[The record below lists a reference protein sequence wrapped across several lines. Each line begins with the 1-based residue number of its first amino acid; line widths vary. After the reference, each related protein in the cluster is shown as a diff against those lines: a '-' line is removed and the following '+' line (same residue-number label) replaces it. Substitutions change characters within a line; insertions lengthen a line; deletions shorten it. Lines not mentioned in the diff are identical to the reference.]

1 MSPEG
6 KLTFFRAMAF
16 VVGVALL
23 VLTLHMVLRYG
34 FSNHALDWWAMPHGF
49 LYMVY
54 LVAVMLLGFELRW
67 GLGTIVGVML
77 AGCVPFLSFWVEHR
91 MTRRARG
98 QLAARA
104 AAGAPGARQPAGSHG

>member
-1 MSPEG
+1 MSDQA
-6 KLTFFRAMAF
+6 KLVFFRVMAF

-34 FSNHALDWWAMPHGF
+34 FGNHVLDWWAMPHGF

-54 LVAVMLLGFELRW
+54 LVAVMMLGFELRW
-67 GLGTIVGVML
+67 GMGRIVGVML
-77 AGCVPFLSFWVEHR
+77 AGVVPFLSFYVEHR
-91 MTRRARG
+91 VSRQAQA

-104 AAGAPGARQPAGSHG
+104 DAPPAARR